1 MGNKEKLVKDR
12 KGDSN
17 MKRPI
22 KKSEYQWLKK
32 ELDFFEKEGS
42 IQAAQKE
49 ELLGHYKIT
58 GDSNFIRILLTVGA
72 FLIGIGMLSFI
83 ASNWMYMSKTVK
95 FLLIIIS
102 VIGVNGVGLK
112 IENHNPK
119 MARTLFYIGFLFY
132 GAGIFLIGQMFN
144 LGGSFRNAFLVW
156 ALGGL
161 PIAYVLKD
169 KLLLVFI
176 TALLFI
182 YQMNYVFDG
191 ETSLPYIMLVILPIM
206 YLISKH
212 IHYSVPYIF
221 FMNILTIQ
229 FAVLLA
235 FTFIDYDSPIAV
247 LAILFI
253 FLIGIAMLFI
263 PVREKLKGIFEIQ
276 GHLIHGVSGIILTFG
291 YFWRN
296 SLFGESFYILFS
308 LAYLVLVLFFIKRG
322 SLLNIMILCALILR
336 FYIDISYD
344 FLPKSL
350 AFVIGGAIFIGF
362 GIYIDKQRKKGG
374 KSFAEE

>member
-1 MGNKEKLVKDR
+1 
-12 KGDSN
+12 

-58 GDSNFIRILLTVGA
+58 GDPNFIRILLTVGA

-102 VIGVNGVGLK
+102 LIGVNGVGLK

-144 LGGSFRNAFLVW
+144 LGGSFRNAFLIW
-156 ALGGL
+156 ALGGI

-169 KLLLVFI
+169 KLLLIFI

-182 YQMNYVFDG
+182 YQMNYMFDG

-212 IHYSVPYIF
+212 IHYPVPYIF

-229 FAVLLA
+229 LSILLA

-296 SLFGESFYILFS
+296 SLFGESFYIVFS

-350 AFVIGGAIFIGF
+350 VFVIGGIIFIGF

-374 KSFAEE
+374 KSIAEE